1 MLDTPNHGSE
11 PKTALAHEIAGA
23 EHTRNVKIIKG
34 TRTHYQCFSCPPR
47 QLVEHALGKRMLVG
61 SAGGFCRIKKMHKR
75 SHSHTTTRAYCLDVG
90 LL

>member
-1 MLDTPNHGSE
+1 MQLPMSKFCVPIVGHTH
-11 PKTALAHEIAGA
+11 ALPMF
-23 EHTRNVKIIKG
+23 
-34 TRTHYQCFSCPPR
+34 QLPLPR

>member
-1 MLDTPNHGSE
+1 M
-11 PKTALAHEIAGA
+11 PKAWLRAKDGA
-23 EHTRNVKIIKG
+23 SPPPRKLKIIA
-34 TRTHYQCFSCPPR
+34 RARAHYQCFSCPLR

-61 SAGGFCRIKKMHKR
+61 SAGGFFRIKTMHER

>member
-1 MLDTPNHGSE
+1 MFQLP
-11 PKTALAHEIAGA
+11 A
-23 EHTRNVKIIKG
+23 
-34 TRTHYQCFSCPPR
+34 PR

-61 SAGGFCRIKKMHKR
+61 SAGGFFRIKKMHER